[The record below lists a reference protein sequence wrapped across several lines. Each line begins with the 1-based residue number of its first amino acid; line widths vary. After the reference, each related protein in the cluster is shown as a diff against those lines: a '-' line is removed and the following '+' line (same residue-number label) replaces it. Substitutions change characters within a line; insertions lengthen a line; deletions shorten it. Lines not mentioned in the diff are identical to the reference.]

1 MIFGNYIPSTSSY
14 CTIHKFIV
22 IRIFLNQIE
31 IKIYGYEYSI
41 RITKIASMIYL
52 AVSSLVKRFNISSY
66 SFNMEVVTHKRLV
79 PSKKLSQI
87 RRYGLL
93 GDILCIRQLVS
104 NTILS
109 IRPYF
114 FNIVCKS

>member
-41 RITKIASMIYL
+41 RITNNCINDIFGT
-52 AVSSLVKRFNISSY
+52 LVKRFNISSY

-109 IRPYF
+109 IKPYF